1 MLSLTLLAGGVGYLA
16 ALQRFAHQT
25 PMAGHTALLSENV
38 RVLDDIE
45 NRGTIDRSVF
55 RDANQWGQ
63 MQAEIIKLSVLFKR
77 LAALVKLDDAEF
89 QMDIVLGADAE
100 IEPLSPFARISGA
113 TDRRFVLAKQA
124 VTHMSARSGELL
136 SILRHRQRSEDFS
149 ISGVPVENAE
159 ISSKFGYRLDP
170 RAGSRRLHRGIDF
183 SGKPGTQVLALADG
197 VVTYSGKNGGY
208 GNLVELEHADGY
220 RTRYAH
226 NEANLV
232 RTGRH
237 VRKGQPIATMGST
250 GRSTGTHV
258 HVEVHHHSSVLD
270 PLQFIR

>member
-1 MLSLTLLAGGVGYLA
+1 MLTLILLAGGAGYLA
-16 ALQRFAHQT
+16 ALQRFAHLT
-25 PMAGHTALLSENV
+25 PVADNSTFFSENPQM
-38 RVLDDIE
+38 LDDFE
-45 NRGTIDRSVF
+45 NRGTINRSVF
-55 RDANQWGQ
+55 PDADQWGQ
-63 MQAEIIKLSVLFKR
+63 LQAEIIKLSVLFRR
-77 LAALVKLDDAEF
+77 LAVLAKLNDPEF
-89 QMDIVLGADAE
+89 QLDIVLGADAE

-124 VTHMSARSGELL
+124 VTHMSQRSGALL
-136 SILRHRQRSEDFS
+136 SILRHRQRAEDFS
-149 ISGVPVENAE
+149 VSGLPVENGA

-170 RAGSRRLHRGIDF
+170 RTGSRRLHRGIDF

-232 RTGRH
+232 GQGRR